1 MLRLNLLSLFAYRL
15 TSAVAAAVFAVAAAA
30 ADAAASQTSANDAYS
45 LPHQLINGNVSA
57 RCPGFADAR
66 RNSPIVG
73 RRFRKLQKLLR
84 VLK

>member
-1 MLRLNLLSLFAYRL
+1 MLRLNLLILFDYRL
-15 TSAVAAAVFAVAAAA
+15 TSAVAAAAAAAAA
-30 ADAAASQTSANDAYS
+30 ADAAASQTSANDADG

-84 VLK
+84 VF